1 MPGQTLGW
9 GERLHKRKNFL
20 RLYKRARRVYT
31 PTQVVYFL
39 ENVGDQHRLGVTV
52 SRKIGKAAVR
62 NRVKR
67 SIRELFRTHKKPG
80 PPWFDIVVNARKPA
94 ARASYAVLRQDYLK
108 VLGGIEKRGAKG

>member
-20 RLYKRARRVYT
+20 RLYK
-31 PTQVVYFL
+31 
-39 ENVGDQHRLGVTV
+39 
-52 SRKIGKAAVR
+52 R